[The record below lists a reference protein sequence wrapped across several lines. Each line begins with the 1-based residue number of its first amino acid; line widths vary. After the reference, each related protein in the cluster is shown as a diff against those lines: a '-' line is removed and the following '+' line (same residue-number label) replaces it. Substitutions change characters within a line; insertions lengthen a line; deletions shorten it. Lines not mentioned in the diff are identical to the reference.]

1 MAIGMESIHPEADR
15 QWYIVGRWQEYEAEA
30 RANLLRI
37 IAIAA
42 FYTIELVNY
51 YGLNLG
57 VIEMPKIRDEPFH
70 QAITALAVA
79 WTMAGLGVLLCL
91 RRYVFPAWLK
101 FISTT
106 CDILFLT
113 AILTV
118 ADGPKSPMVVG
129 YFLILAVAALRLNL
143 QLIWFSTAGSLAG
156 FLVLLGYAKWFT
168 DRDLR
173 VPRYQQLIVLL
184 AIVLTGVILGQLVR
198 RVRAMAEDY
207 AARVG
212 ATPERGDR

>member
-1 MAIGMESIHPEADR
+1 MAIGLESTHPGADR
-15 QWYIVGRWQEYEAEA
+15 QWYIVGRWQEYDAEA

-70 QAITALAVA
+70 RAITALSVA
-79 WTMAGLGVLLCL
+79 WTMAGLGILLCL
-91 RRYVFPAWLK
+91 RRHVFPAWLK
-101 FISTT
+101 FVSTA
-106 CDILFLT
+106 CDMLLLT

-129 YFLILAVAALRLNL
+129 YFLILAVATLRLNL
-143 QLIWFSTAGSLAG
+143 QLVWFSTAGSLAG
-156 FLVLLGYAKWFT
+156 YVVLLGYAKWFT

-173 VPRYQQLIVLL
+173 VPRYQELISML
-184 AIVLTGVILGQLVR
+184 AIVLTGVILGQVVR

-207 AARVG
+207 ALRVG
-212 ATPERGDR
+212 TSK